1 MMKRLPLFLALF
13 CALAFHA
20 AAQPTAEKVAELKTR
35 FARGKALA
43 EDGKFT
49 EALKIFKGILNED
62 PHAKGS
68 LFMAGVMSNQ
78 LYQFGA
84 AADYLDQFLKLE
96 PQHTAGLINAV
107 KANQSLDNDAKVDL
121 YRERLLE
128 RRRLKADPVLNLMES
143 YERQRIALKDGGYL
157 SILET
162 FEPSGKDPV
171 YTLLRMSAGLRIVSK
186 EELAKAPAD
195 GAPEMKGNY
204 LWAEPHYKKEIMERY
219 EIKKVVPALPSFK
232 ELRGWIVEEYA
243 DSIPKAE

>member
-1 MMKRLPLFLALF
+1 MKRLPLFFALF
-13 CALAFHA
+13 CALVFQA
-20 AAQPTAEKVAELKTR
+20 AAQPAPERVAALKAR
-35 FARGKALA
+35 FATGKALA
-43 EDGKFT
+43 EEGKFT
-49 EALKIFKGILNED
+49 DALKIFKGILNED
-62 PHAKGS
+62 PKAKGS
-68 LFMAGVMSNQ
+68 LFMAGAMSNQ
-78 LYQFGA
+78 LYDFNA

-121 YRERLLE
+121 YRGRLLE

-162 FEPSGKDPV
+162 FEPSGKDPI
-171 YTLLRMSAGLRIVSK
+171 YTLLRMSSGQRIVSK
-186 EELAKAPAD
+186 EELAKAPSD
-195 GAPEMKGNY
+195 GAPEMKGSY
-204 LWAEPHYKKEIMERY
+204 LWAMPHYKKDVMERY
-219 EIKKVVPALPSFK
+219 EIKKVVPALPSFR